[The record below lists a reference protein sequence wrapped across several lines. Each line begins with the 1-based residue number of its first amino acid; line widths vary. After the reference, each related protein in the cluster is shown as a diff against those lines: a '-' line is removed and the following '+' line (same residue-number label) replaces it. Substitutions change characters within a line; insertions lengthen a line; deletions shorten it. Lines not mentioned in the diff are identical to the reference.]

1 MPHAQLD
8 GRRLFY
14 DEAGEGEPLL
24 LIQGMSG
31 TRLSW
36 GDAFLGALHEGGFA
50 TVAYDHRGVGRSDP
64 VDLAAP
70 LAIAD
75 LAGDTAALLDA
86 LGLAAVH
93 VVGISMGGMVAQE
106 LALRHPDR
114 LRSLTLG
121 CTSPGGPRAQLMA
134 PDDAGRLFGAL
145 GSGDR
150 DLALRAT
157 WEVNVS
163 PGFASGS
170 GHYEAFRA
178 MATSAPVAVPVIVLQ
193 SQAVVAHDASAR
205 LGDIA
210 APTLVVHGTADR
222 MLPVANAHLLAD
234 AIPGARLELLE
245 DVGHLFWWE
254 QPERSAALVR
264 DHARGPARPAPAAGG

>member
-8 GRRLFY
+8 GRRVFY

-24 LIQGMSG
+24 LVQGMSG

-36 GDAFLGALHEGGFA
+36 GDPFLAALHEAGFA

-64 VDLAAP
+64 IDLAAP
-70 LAIAD
+70 LTIAD
-75 LAGDTAALLDA
+75 LAEDAAALLTA
-86 LGLAAVH
+86 LGLKTAH
-93 VVGISMGGMVAQE
+93 VLGVSMGGMVAQE

-121 CTSPGGPRAQLMA
+121 CTYPGGPGAQLTA
-134 PDDAGRLFGAL
+134 PDDAQRLFGAMS
-145 GSGDR
+145 SGDR
-150 DLALRAT
+150 ELALRAM
-157 WEVNVS
+157 WEINVS
-163 PGFASGS
+163 PGFAA
-170 GHYEAFRA
+170 EAGRFDAFHA
-178 MATSAPVAVPVIVLQ
+178 MATSAPVAVPVIALQ
-193 SQAVVAHDASAR
+193 SRAVVAHDASAR
-205 LGDIA
+205 LADIT
-210 APTLVVHGTADR
+210 APTLVVHGTVDR
-222 MLPVANAHLLAD
+222 MLPAANAELLAA

-264 DHARGPARPAPAAGG
+264 DHALRSAGRAA